1 MKTMYQKLLLLLLML
16 PLSMLAQSTLSG
28 TVRDNATGE
37 PIPGVNVIVQGTQNG
52 TSSDLDGNFNLS
64 NLKSGDQI
72 VFSFIGYA
80 DQVVGYTG
88 QSTIDVT
95 MSEDATQLEEVMVIG
110 YGSVKKK
117 DATGAVTTVTSKDFN
132 KGTIV
137 TAENLLNGRV
147 AGVTVNTSGAPGS
160 GSMIRIRGG
169 SSLNASN
176 DPLIVLDGLP
186 LDNNTNIGSTSLLA
200 AINPNDIESMT
211 VLKDASATAIYGS
224 RAANGVI
231 IINTKRGSKDLK
243 VSYNFTY
250 GSGKVTDKIDVF
262 SASEFRA
269 LIQDR
274 VASGLMPAT
283 ELDLLGDANTD
294 WQDAIYRRTDFV
306 DNNVSL
312 NGNLFK
318 TIPARLSLGN
328 TYQEGARL
336 TNKFNRSTV
345 SVSLNPSFFNDHLKF
360 RVNANYANE
369 KNRFAD
375 GVEGSAFRF
384 NPTQPIYQP
393 GSPYGGYFEYYNAAD
408 PNNALTL
415 GTRNPVAQLRQTFDT
430 GHNNRIFGNIETEYR
445 FHFFPDLKA
454 VVNLGFDESK
464 GERDR
469 YVPTTA
475 GSSPS
480 NNSIPFGTNEYSE
493 RTLRNKLFDAYLN
506 YNKTFGKTNVDV
518 TAGYS
523 YQIFEQSSFYTGNV
537 NDPNLGS
544 NFPETDIATDN
555 VIIGFFG
562 RANLSFNDKY
572 LLTLA
577 FRRDGSSRFASDN
590 QWGNFPAAAF
600 AWKMRED
607 LFANS
612 TTFSDLKLRLGYGV
626 TGQQSFAAPNFYLQQ
641 YNTGDGNSQIV
652 FGDSQYPIAVSLPY
666 NPAIKWEETTTY
678 NVGLDYG
685 LFNGRINGA
694 VDVFYKLSEDLLQ
707 EAPFA
712 DGGNFSNRGWQ
723 NIGSFSTKGIEFSI
737 NADVVKTENF
747 NWNLNFNVT
756 KFERRIEELAYG
768 QDIQL
773 GGTGA
778 GTGGTAQLF
787 REGYTPYSFF
797 VYKQLYDPS
806 GAPIEGAYA
815 DLDGNGTINE
825 ADRYLYKNPDPDA
838 TFGLA
843 SNINWGNLDFSFNMR
858 ASVGN
863 RIYNAVAAGNAQ
875 YNLLKTDAAL
885 TNIPRNVLSTGFTT
899 TSEAV
904 LSDVYVENGSFLRL
918 DNVTL
923 GYTFKNW
930 LDKASVRLFT
940 GCQNA
945 LLITEYSGIDPEITN
960 DGRDQTIYPRQRT
973 FLFGAN
979 INF

>member
-16 PLSMLAQSTLSG
+16 PLSALAQSTLSG

-52 TSSDLDGNFNLS
+52 TSSDLDGNFTLS
-64 NLKSGDQI
+64 GLKNGDQI
-72 VFSFIGYA
+72 VFTFIGYA
-80 DQVVGYTG
+80 DQTVAYSG
-88 QSTIDVT
+88 QSTLDVT
-95 MSEDATQLEEVMVIG
+95 MSEDATQLQEVVLIG

-231 IINTKRGSKDLK
+231 IINTKKGGKDLK

-262 SASEFRA
+262 SGNEYRA

-274 VASGLMPAT
+274 VAAGLMPES

-318 TIPARLSLGN
+318 TVPARLSLGN

-384 NPTQPIYQP
+384 NPTQPIYQA
-393 GSPYGGYFEYYNAAD
+393 GSPYGGYFEYYNTSDA
-408 PNNALTL
+408 NNALLL

-469 YVPTTA
+469 YVPTNA
-475 GSSPS
+475 ASAPS

-506 YNKTFGKTNVDV
+506 YNNTFGKMNIDA

-523 YQIFEQSSFYTGNV
+523 YQIFEQNSFYTGNI
-537 NDPNLGS
+537 NNPQLGS
-544 NFPETDIATDN
+544 NFPETDIDRPN
-555 VIIGFFG
+555 VILGFFG

-572 LLTLA
+572 LLTLS
-577 FRRDGSSRFASDN
+577 FRRDGSSRFSEDN
-590 QWGNFPAAAF
+590 RWGNFPAAAF

-612 TTFSDLKLRLGYGV
+612 TTLSDLKLRLGYGT
-626 TGQQSFAAPNFYLQQ
+626 TGQQSFGAPNFFLQQ
-641 YNTGDGNSQIV
+641 YNTGDGNSQIQ
-652 FGDSQYPIAVSLPY
+652 FGGSQYPIAVSLPY
-666 NPAIKWEETTTY
+666 NPSIKWEETTTY

-685 LFNGRINGA
+685 LFNGRITGA
-694 VDVFYKLSEDLLQ
+694 LDAFYKESTDLLQ
-707 EAPFA
+707 EAPFP
-712 DGGNFSNRGWQ
+712 DGSNFSNRGWQ
-723 NIGSFSTKGIEFSI
+723 NIGSFTTKGLEFSI
-737 NADVVKTENF
+737 SADIVKSEDF
-747 NWNLNFNVT
+747 NWNLSFNAT
-756 KFERRIEELAYG
+756 KFERRIEKLAYG
-768 QDIQL
+768 QDILL

-778 GTGGTAQLF
+778 GTGGTAQIY
-787 REGYTPYSFF
+787 REGFTPYTFY
-797 VYKQLYDPS
+797 VYKQLYDTS
-806 GAPIEGAYA
+806 GAPIEGAFA
-815 DLDGNGTINE
+815 DLDGNGVINE
-825 ADRYLYKNPDPDA
+825 KDRYLYKNPDPDA

-843 SNINWGNLDFSFNMR
+843 SSMNWGNIDFSFNMR

-863 RIYNAVAAGNAQ
+863 RIYNAVDAGNAQ
-875 YNLLKTDAAL
+875 FNLLKTDAVL

-899 TSEAV
+899 TSEVV
-904 LSDVYVENGSFLRL
+904 LSDVYIENGSFLRL

>member
-16 PLSMLAQSTLSG
+16 PVSVLAQNTLSG
-28 TVRDNATGE
+28 NVRDNATGE
-37 PIPGVNVIVQGTQNG
+37 SLPGVNVIVQGTQNG
-52 TSSDLDGNFNLS
+52 TSTDMEGNFSLS
-64 NLKSGDQI
+64 NVKSGDLI
-72 VFSFIGYA
+72 VFSFIGYS
-80 DQVVGYTG
+80 DQVVSYTG
-88 QSTIDVT
+88 QATIDVT
-95 MSEDATQLEEVMVIG
+95 MAEDATQLQEVMVIG

-117 DATGAVTTVTSKDFN
+117 DATGSVTSITSKDFN

-169 SSLNASN
+169 SSLAASN

-262 SASEFRA
+262 SAKEYRA
-269 LIQDR
+269 MIETYRPSD
-274 VASGLMPAT
+274 VA
-283 ELDLLGDANTD
+283 LLGDANTD
-294 WQDAIYRRTDFV
+294 WQDAIYRKTDFV
-306 DNNVSL
+306 DNNISL

-318 TIPARLSLGN
+318 VVPARLSMGN
-328 TYQEGARL
+328 TFQEGSRL

-384 NPTQPIYQP
+384 DPTQPIRVA

-408 PNNALTL
+408 ANNALLL
-415 GTRNPVAQLRQTFDT
+415 GPRNPVAQLEQTFDT

-445 FHFFPDLKA
+445 FHFLPELKA

-464 GERDR
+464 GERTR

-475 GSSPS
+475 GSSPQ

-506 YNKTFGKTNVDV
+506 YNKTFGKFNVDA

-523 YQIFEQSSFYTGNV
+523 YQIFEQTSFYTGNI
-537 NDPNLGS
+537 NNPQLGD
-544 NFPETDIATDN
+544 NFPETDIDRPN
-555 VIIGFFG
+555 VILGIFG
-562 RANLSFNDKY
+562 RANFSFNDKY
-572 LLTLA
+572 LLTLSM
-577 FRRDGSSRFASDN
+577 RRDGSSRFDSAN
-590 QWGNFPAAAF
+590 RWGNFPAAAF
-600 AWKMRED
+600 AWKIRED
-607 LFANS
+607 LFGSS
-612 TTFSDLKLRLGYGV
+612 TTVSDMKLRLGYGI
-626 TGQQSFAAPNFYLQQ
+626 TGQQSFSAPNFFLQQ
-641 YNTGDGNSQIV
+641 YNTGDGNSQYQ
-652 FGDSQYPIAVSLPY
+652 FGNSQYPIAVSLPY
-666 NPAIKWEETTTY
+666 NPLIKWEETTTY

-694 VDVFYKLSEDLLQ
+694 LDLFYKDSKDLLQ
-707 EAPFA
+707 EAPFP
-712 DGGNFSNRGWQ
+712 DGSNFSNRGWQ
-723 NIGSFSTKGIEFSI
+723 NVGSFTTKGIEFSI
-737 NADVVKTENF
+737 NADIVKSENF
-747 NWNLNFNVT
+747 NWNMNFNVT
-756 KFERRIEELAYG
+756 KFERRIEELAYN
-768 QDIQL
+768 QSIEL

-778 GTGGTAQLF
+778 GTGGTAQIWK
-787 REGYTPYSFF
+787 EGYTPYTFY
-797 VYKQLYDPS
+797 VYKQLYDTS
-806 GAPIEGAYA
+806 GNAIEGAFA
-815 DLDGNGTINE
+815 DLDGNGIINGE
-825 ADRYLYKNPDPDA
+825 DRYLYKNPDPDA
-838 TFGLA
+838 IFGLA
-843 SNINWGNLDFSFNMR
+843 SNMNWGNLDFSFNMR

-863 RIYNAVAAGNAQ
+863 RIYNAVNAGNAQ
-875 YNLLKTDAAL
+875 LNFLKTDAAL

-899 TSEAV
+899 TSDVV

-940 GCQNA
+940 GVQNA